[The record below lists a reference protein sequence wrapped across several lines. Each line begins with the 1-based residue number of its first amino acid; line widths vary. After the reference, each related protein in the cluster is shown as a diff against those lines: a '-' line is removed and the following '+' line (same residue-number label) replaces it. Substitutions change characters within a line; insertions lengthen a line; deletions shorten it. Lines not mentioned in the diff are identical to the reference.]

1 MAFLISVAWL
11 EALVQLLTL
20 YLQVLVL
27 NYSLME
33 GVVVKGHPENNKHE
47 CRALILRVSNFAIIN
62 VIQLDRIST
71 RTRSLK
77 KELIL

>member
-33 GVVVKGHPENNKHE
+33 VVVVKVHPE
-47 CRALILRVSNFAIIN
+47 
-62 VIQLDRIST
+62 
-71 RTRSLK
+71 
-77 KELIL
+77 